1 MSITFLLL
9 FCLIAVIFETAFFW
23 MFGYDSRDERTVV
36 ACTNVL
42 TTLAMNLVMI
52 PNGYRSIPLVAAAEL
67 ILIAAEF
74 GIYSIAFGRSGKLLM
89 LTIAANAISFG
100 IGLLL

>member
-9 FCLIAVIFETAFFW
+9 FCLIAVIFETALFW

-42 TTLAMNLVMI
+42 TTLGMNLLMI
-52 PNGYRSIPLVAAAEL
+52 PNGYRSIPTVVAAEL
-67 ILIAAEF
+67 VLIAVEF
-74 GIYSIAFGRSGKLLM
+74 SVYSIAFGRSGKLLL

-100 IGLLL
+100 ITLII

>member
-1 MSITFLLL
+1 MFLLL
-9 FCLIAVIFETAFFW
+9 FCLIAVILETAFFW
-23 MFGYDSRDERTVV
+23 MFRYDSRDEKTVV

-42 TTLAMNLVMI
+42 TTIVMYLLFF
-52 PNGYRSIPLVAAAEL
+52 PNWYRSIPTIVMAEV

-74 GIYSIAFGRSGKLLM
+74 GIYAIAFGRSWKLLL

-100 IGLLL
+100 FELLI

>member
-42 TTLAMNLVMI
+42 TTLGMNLLMI
-52 PNGYRSIPLVAAAEL
+52 PNGYRSIPTVVAAEL
-67 ILIAAEF
+67 VLIAVEF
-74 GIYSIAFGRSGKLLM
+74 AVYSIAFGRSWKLLL
-89 LTIAANAISFG
+89 LTITANALSFG
-100 IGLLL
+100 ALLVL

>member
-9 FCLIAVIFETAFFW
+9 FCMIAVIFETAFFW
-23 MFGYDSRDERTVV
+23 MFGYDSRDERMVV

-42 TTLAMNLVMI
+42 TTLAMNLMMI
-52 PNGYRSIPLVAAAEL
+52 PNGYQSIPFVVAAEL
-67 ILIAAEF
+67 ILIAVEF
-74 GIYSIAFGRSGKLLM
+74 GIYSIAFGRSGKLLL

-100 IGLLL
+100 IMLII

>member
-1 MSITFLLL
+1 MSMMFLML
-9 FCLIAVIFETAFFW
+9 FCLIAVILETAFFW
-23 MFGYDSRDERTVV
+23 MFGYDSRDEKTVV

-52 PNGYRSIPLVAAAEL
+52 PNGYRSIPTIVMAEV
-67 ILIAAEF
+67 ILIAVEF
-74 GIYSIAFGRSGKLLM
+74 GIYAIAFGRSRKLLL

-100 IGLLL
+100 FELLI

>member
-9 FCLIAVIFETAFFW
+9 FCLIAVFFETAFFW

-42 TTLAMNLVMI
+42 TTLAMNLLMI
-52 PNGYRSIPLVAAAEL
+52 PNGYRSIPLVAAAVL

-100 IGLLL
+100 IGLLF